1 MKKELRKKL
10 LYLIYELEKK
20 NIEGE
25 GAQKELKLAFEMLE
39 LLLKED
45 IFAKIEELWNSR
57 FEGAPTKENLT
68 IGLMNFDRQ
77 VRFLLIEENL
87 I

>member
-20 NIEGE
+20 NIEGA
-25 GAQKELKLAFEMLE
+25 GAQKELKVAFEMLE
-39 LLLKED
+39 ILLKED
-45 IFAKIEELWNSR
+45 IFAKIEELWKSR

-68 IGLMNFDRQ
+68 IGLMSFDRQ